1 MDLDIKHSRIEM
13 DDWEDLEFTQDLFES
28 EEEISKFLN
37 SLTVEEI
44 ESKQNKTKWK
54 FQLKKKKI

>member
-37 SLTVEEI
+37 SLTAEEI
-44 ESKQNKTKWK
+44 ESKQNKTKWNS
-54 FQLKKKKI
+54 QLKKKKI